1 MGKIKK
7 SKALTSNAASA
18 GSLAEQILL
27 DKTVRPPGRVK
38 DRKKKEETIEFV
50 DDKLS
55 LKILDQARNQQ
66 AELEEEY
73 GVSEQSKKLPKTVK
87 FPKSSNND
95 SDESDDDI
103 GEFAYDQDEEIE
115 IDEDEEKAMEKF
127 MSTTGPVRR
136 TLADIIQE
144 KLTEK
149 KTEIETE
156 LSDKNTLRIEDMD
169 ERVVK
174 MYRSI
179 RDILR
184 CYRSGKLPKAFKII
198 PSLRNWEQVLYLTE
212 PDSWT
217 AAAVYQATRI
227 FASNLNAKMAQRFFN
242 LVLLPR
248 IRDDISEYK
257 RLNFH
262 LYMALKKS
270 LFKPAAFFK
279 GVLLPL
285 AECGNCTLR
294 EAIIVSSILAKNSIP
309 MLHSAAALL
318 KLAEMDYNG
327 ATSIFLRTL
336 LDKKYALPYRVLDA
350 VIFHFV
356 RFEKD
361 KRQLPVLWHQSL
373 LTFVQRYKADIS
385 SEQKE
390 LLIALLRVH
399 NHPTITEE
407 VRKEII
413 HSDPR
418 DVEMAICN

>member
-1 MGKIKK
+1 
-7 SKALTSNAASA
+7 
-18 GSLAEQILL
+18 
-27 DKTVRPPGRVK
+27 
-38 DRKKKEETIEFV
+38 
-50 DDKLS
+50 
-55 LKILDQARNQQ
+55 
-66 AELEEEY
+66 
-73 GVSEQSKKLPKTVK
+73 
-87 FPKSSNND
+87 
-95 SDESDDDI
+95 
-103 GEFAYDQDEEIE
+103 
-115 IDEDEEKAMEKF
+115 MEKF
-127 MSTTGPVRR
+127 MSTTSQARR

-179 RDILR
+179 RDILK

-227 FASNLNAKMAQRFFN
+227 FSSNLNAKMAQRFFN

-279 GVLLPL
+279 GILLPL
-285 AECGNCTLR
+285 AESGNCTLR
-294 EAIIVSSILAKNSIP
+294 EAIIVASILAKNSIP

-318 KLAEMDYNG
+318 KLSEMDYNG

-336 LDKKYALPYRVLDA
+336 LDKKYALPYRVIDA
-350 VIFHFV
+350 VIFHFS

-361 KRQLPVLWHQSL
+361 KRELPVLWHQSL

-390 LLIALLRVH
+390 LLIAVLRVH
-399 NHPTITEE
+399 SHITITEE
-407 VRKEII
+407 IRKEII
-413 HSDPR
+413 HSEPR
-418 DVEMAICN
+418 DVEMAINN

>member
-7 SKALTSNAASA
+7 SKALNYDAASA
-18 GSLAEQILL
+18 GSLAEQILM
-27 DKTVRPPGRVK
+27 DKSVRPTGRVK
-38 DRKKKEETIEFV
+38 ERKKKEESIEFV

-55 LKILDQARNQQ
+55 LKILSQAREQQ
-66 AELEEEY
+66 IELEEEY
-73 GVSEQSKKLPKTVK
+73 GVSQPTKKYQKTVKLPKT
-87 FPKSSNND
+87 SQDD
-95 SDESDDDI
+95 SDESDEELEDFGYDHQEDI
-103 GEFAYDQDEEIE
+103 EVDEE
-115 IDEDEEKAMEKF
+115 EERAMEKF
-127 MSTTGPVRR
+127 MSTTGQMRR

-156 LSDKNTLRIEDMD
+156 LSDKNTLRVEDMD

-179 RDILR
+179 RDILK

-248 IRDDISEYK
+248 IRDDISEFK

-279 GVLLPL
+279 GILIPL

-294 EAIIVSSILAKNSIP
+294 EAIIVGSILAKNSIP

-318 KLAEMDYNG
+318 KLAEMEYNG

-336 LDKKYALPYRVLDA
+336 LDKKYALPFRVIDA
-350 VIFHFV
+350 LVFHFS
-356 RFEKD
+356 RFEKET
-361 KRQLPVLWHQSL
+361 RELPVLWHQSF

-390 LLIALLRVH
+390 LLIAVLRVH

-407 VRKEII
+407 IRKEII
-413 HSDPR
+413 HSEPR
-418 DVEMAICN
+418 DVEMAA